1 MLLDFV
7 NLEPGD
13 WVVQN
18 GANSGVGQNVIQLA
32 RLRGL
37 KTVNIIRDRC
47 IPSVNAVVDGVDR
60 TLKR

>member
-7 NLEPGD
+7 KLNEGD

-32 RLRGL
+32 KIRGY
-37 KTVNIIRDRC
+37 KTVNVIRDR
-47 IPSVNAVVDGVDR
+47 
-60 TLKR
+60 

>member
-7 NLEPGD
+7 NMERDD

-32 RLRGL
+32 RIRGL
-37 KTVNIIRDRC
+37 KTINIIRDR
-47 IPSVNAVVDGVDR
+47 
-60 TLKR
+60 

>member
-32 RLRGL
+32 NIRGF
-37 KTVNIIRDRC
+37 KTINIIRDRYGPTPPYRSFRIC
-47 IPSVNAVVDGVDR
+47 TS
-60 TLKR
+60 L